1 MPTNKYAPFYAI
13 SAKLMFDADM
23 RQQAVLSYTDG
34 RTIKLTEM
42 TGTESK
48 RMRTDLNKKVPQIQT
63 TIGGKIADNM
73 RKKIIALCR
82 EMGMEKQDS
91 TGSAVANMSKVY
103 AFVKKIGYGKKNLN
117 NYTQEELPKL
127 VSQIE
132 IIHKEYIEKG
142 KAHEA

>member
-1 MPTNKYAPFYAI
+1 
-13 SAKLMFDADM
+13 MFDADM

-34 RTIKLTEM
+34 RTIKLREM
-42 TGTESK
+42 TGDEYKS
-48 RMRTDLNKKVPQIQT
+48 MITDLTKKVPQIQM

-82 EMGMEKQDS
+82 EMGMEKQGS
-91 TGSAVANMSKVY
+91 TGNAVADMSKVY